1 MYNDISPCDYRLL
14 CDRLPERLVLTWP
27 EGDEVADGDVLLAGQ
42 AVGDMR
48 VEIHNRKGEPIK
60 VMPGSVGGA
69 AKLMVQLQVR
79 RHLLTVESYFSLL
92 LYPCDFIP
100 CKTRILDCNVL
111 QANVAHV
118 PAYL

>member
-1 MYNDISPCDYRLL
+1 M
-14 CDRLPERLVLTWP
+14 LTWP

-48 VEIHNRKGEPIK
+48 VEIQNRKGEPIK

-79 RHLLTVESYFSLL
+79 HLLTVESYFSLL
-92 LYPCDFIP
+92 LYTCDFIP